1 MVRTLSICKNKIYTK
16 LILETITQHKRDERI
31 DKLKSATLTALI
43 SALLFLLIFYY
54 QFVREIPKEEKV
66 TTMLI
71 NFGDNRNGNGA
82 EEPANQEG
90 SLASADIYI
99 PEELKTPEPQP
110 QEIVETPKAVE
121 KPAEKIITGK
131 SEKTTAV
138 KTEKTEKKSTKS
150 SETTASKT
158 TTSKTS
164 STSNTTAKNAQ
175 GDGQGTAAIGNL
187 IKGRGTK
194 TGTQGTDG
202 TVGNSGDPLGGKG
215 DGDSKIG
222 VDRKLISYIPGTMG
236 KGGEQP
242 SHNCT
247 ANGTITISYT
257 VDKAGNVISARRSSG
272 ISDPCVVTAAVIW
285 VKKYVKAEKAS
296 TNSTGTYKITF

>member
-1 MVRTLSICKNKIYTK
+1 M
-16 LILETITQHKRDERI
+16 ETITQHKRDERI

-138 KTEKTEKKSTKS
+138 KTEKSEKKSTKS

-158 TTSKTS
+158 TTAKTS
-164 STSNTTAKNAQ
+164 STSNTATKNAQ

>member
-1 MVRTLSICKNKIYTK
+1 M
-16 LILETITQHKRDERI
+16 ETITQHKRDEKI

-247 ANGTITISYT
+247 ASGTITISYT

-272 ISDPCVVTAAVIW
+272 ISDPCVVTAAIIW

>member
-1 MVRTLSICKNKIYTK
+1 M
-16 LILETITQHKRDERI
+16 ETITQHKRDERI

-121 KPAEKIITGK
+121 KPAEIIITGK

>member
-1 MVRTLSICKNKIYTK
+1 MENSI
-16 LILETITQHKRDERI
+16 QHKREERN
-31 DKLKSATLTALI
+31 DKLKSATITALI
-43 SALLFLLIFYY
+43 TALLFLLIFYY

-71 NFGDNRNGNGA
+71 NFGDNSNGNGA
-82 EEPANQEG
+82 EEPTNQEG

-99 PEELKTPEPQP
+99 PEELKTPEP
-110 QEIVETPKAVE
+110 EKTVE
-121 KPAEKIITGK
+121 KPIKTPKPIEKPSEKIITGK

-150 SETTASKT
+150 SETTSSKS

-242 SHNCT
+242 SQNCT

>member
-1 MVRTLSICKNKIYTK
+1 M
-16 LILETITQHKRDERI
+16 ETITQHKRDERI

-138 KTEKTEKKSTKS
+138 KTDKTEKKSTKS
-150 SETTASKT
+150 SETVASKT

>member
-1 MVRTLSICKNKIYTK
+1 M
-16 LILETITQHKRDERI
+16 ETITQHKRDEKI

-138 KTEKTEKKSTKS
+138 KTEKTQKKSTKP
-150 SETTASKT
+150 SETTVSKT

>member
-1 MVRTLSICKNKIYTK
+1 M
-16 LILETITQHKRDERI
+16 ITQHKRDERI

-138 KTEKTEKKSTKS
+138 KTDKTEKKSTKS
-150 SETTASKT
+150 SETTASKS

-164 STSNTTAKNAQ
+164 STSNTTTKNAQ

-202 TVGNSGDPLGGKG
+202 TMGNSGDPLGEKG

-222 VDRKLISYIPGTMG
+222 LDRKLISYIPGTMG

>member
-1 MVRTLSICKNKIYTK
+1 M
-16 LILETITQHKRDERI
+16 ETAIQHKRKERN

-71 NFGDNRNGNGA
+71 NFGDNRNGNDA

-90 SLASADIYI
+90 SLASADIYV
-99 PEELKTPEPQP
+99 PEELKTPEP
-110 QEIVETPKAVE
+110 EKVVEKPVEKPKAVE

-131 SEKTTAV
+131 SEKSTAI
-138 KTEKTEKKSTKS
+138 KTEKTEKKSTK
-150 SETTASKT
+150 TTENTSSKT
-158 TTSKTS
+158 SPSKTS
-164 STSNTTAKNAQ
+164 STSNTSTKNAQ
-175 GDGQGTAAIGNL
+175 GDGKGTAAIGNL

-194 TGTQGTDG
+194 TGSQGTNG
-202 TVGNSGDPLGGKG
+202 ITGNAGDPLGGNG
-215 DGDSKIG
+215 NGDSKIG
-222 VDRKLISYIPGTMG
+222 VDRKLIAFIPGTMG

-242 SHNCT
+242 SHNCS

-257 VDKAGNVISARRSSG
+257 VDKAGNVTSARRSSG

-285 VKKYVKAEKAS
+285 VKKYVKAEKA
-296 TNSTGTYKITF
+296 TTISTGTYKITF

>member
-1 MVRTLSICKNKIYTK
+1 
-16 LILETITQHKRDERI
+16 
-31 DKLKSATLTALI
+31 
-43 SALLFLLIFYY
+43 
-54 QFVREIPKEEKV
+54 
-66 TTMLI
+66 MLI

-131 SEKTTAV
+131 SEKTSAV

-150 SETTASKT
+150 SETTASKA

-164 STSNTTAKNAQ
+164 STSNTTTKNAQ

-194 TGTQGTDG
+194 TGAQGTDG

>member
-1 MVRTLSICKNKIYTK
+1 MENII
-16 LILETITQHKRDERI
+16 QHKRDEKI

-138 KTEKTEKKSTKS
+138 KTEKSEKKSTKS

-164 STSNTTAKNAQ
+164 STSNTTTKNTQ

-202 TVGNSGDPLGGKG
+202 TVGNSGDPLGEKG